1 MNTEYVCTIVLN
13 YKTWH
18 LTQGCVQ
25 SLLACQHPS
34 HSIVVIDNAS
44 PNESTSALKAYFDT
58 LDNQPKSILTDSYT
72 ATVYMVGQNTI
83 TFIESTTNGG
93 YSAGNNIGLRYGM
106 EQGADYFW
114 VLNNDTVVDS
124 EALSALIRYAG
135 LPEQAHCA
143 PVGSVLLNDDA
154 AHTVQAIGGR
164 YVSYL
169 GVSFPVG
176 AGLTSP
182 GQLQDLPNQPNYVI
196 GAACFVS
203 RLFVERVGLMRE
215 DYFLYYEDTEWTFR
229 GRQQGFEPGFCLD
242 SFVTHYD
249 GGSTRPADAGRL
261 SPLVEYYFA
270 RNKIRFAKQYRPYW
284 LPFILLSVLGAM
296 LIRLLKGNI
305 EAAGLI
311 GNVTAQELISHAPA
325 YQPS

>member
-1 MNTEYVCTIVLN
+1 MNTEYVCTVVLN
-13 YKTWH
+13 YQTWQ
-18 LTQGCVQ
+18 LTQDCVQ
-25 SLLACQHPS
+25 SLLACQHPN
-34 HSIVVIDNAS
+34 HSIVVVDNAS
-44 PNESTSALKAYFDT
+44 PNESIPALKAYFNT
-58 LDNQPKSILTDSYT
+58 LDNQPKPILTDSY
-72 ATVYMVGQNTI
+72 AAAVYIVGQHTI
-83 TFIESTTNGG
+83 TFIESTVNGG
-93 YSAGNNIGLRYGM
+93 YSAGNNIGLRYGLA
-106 EQGADYFW
+106 QGADYFW
-114 VLNNDTVVDS
+114 ILNNDTVVHS

-135 LPEQAHCA
+135 QPAKEYCG
-143 PVGSVLLNDDA
+143 PIGSVLLNDDA
-154 AHTVQAIGGR
+154 AHTIQAIGGR

-176 AGLTSP
+176 AGLTP
-182 GQLQDLPNQPNYVI
+182 GQLRDILSQPNYVI

-249 GGSTRPADAGRL
+249 GGSTRPANAGRV

-270 RNKIRFAKQYRPYW
+270 RNKIRFAKQYCPYW

-296 LIRLLKGNI
+296 LIRLLKGNTK
-305 EAAGLI
+305 AAGLI
-311 GNVTAQELISHAPA
+311 GNVTAQELISHASA
-325 YQPS
+325 YQSS